1 MGVQQG
7 VAELA
12 ALVDRAG
19 RLRGDVAGDAAG
31 EGEVPRQ
38 RAQPFLVA
46 ADGGVD
52 LAVGVLK
59 VGVGHQAESAV
70 ARAGHEECVQA
81 AVDDHAGQAPTPWF
95 RTACGLHQLRSR
107 LLGLPVMA
115 ALASYF
121 VGEQS
126 GAVR

>member
-1 MGVQQG
+1 
-7 VAELA
+7 
-12 ALVDRAG
+12 
-19 RLRGDVAGDAAG
+19 
-31 EGEVPRQ
+31 
-38 RAQPFLVA
+38 
-46 ADGGVD
+46 
-52 LAVGVLK
+52 
-59 VGVGHQAESAV
+59 V

-121 VGEQS
+121 RRRAKRC
-126 GAVR
+126 GAVISDR